1 MPHVI
6 HTGIADLGAIHAQF
20 QAITVTDDG
29 WILKLLKAYLAND
42 KRSILFEATAV
53 RSGFS
58 VNFYVLA
65 EQKKESVTVRV
76 DPRTNVEK
84 NDGVKRAVAMAS
96 ELLSKSTPHLRFD
109 KTNLPPFIFAPPTDL
124 S

>member
-1 MPHVI
+1 M
-6 HTGIADLGAIHAQF
+6 AAIHRAF
-20 QAITVTDDG
+20 QPISDTQEG

-42 KRSILFEATAV
+42 GRSILFESTAV

-84 NDGVKRAVAMAS
+84 NDGVKRAVALVGGLIANH
-96 ELLSKSTPHLRFD
+96 TPGLQFD
-109 KTNLPPFIFAPPTDL
+109 KTNLPPFIYTPPPTD

>member
-1 MPHVI
+1 MPHI
-6 HTGIADLGAIHAQF
+6 IYIGTADLIAVHRDF
-20 QAITVTDDG
+20 QPITRSEEG
-29 WILKLLKAYLAND
+29 WIIKLLKAYLAND
-42 KRSILFEATAV
+42 SRSVLFESTAV

-76 DPRTNVEK
+76 DARTNVEK
-84 NDGVKRAVAMAS
+84 NDGVKRAVAIAG
-96 ELLSKSTPHLRFD
+96 ELVARANPALKYD
-109 KTNLPPFIFAPPTDL
+109 KTNLPPFIFNPPTQQ